1 MALVNLWLIW
11 RFRLKGA
18 GEVQEKPA
26 PARVG
31 VEDADCHDVAR
42 LVSHPFGMRMQTI
55 GGDGG
60 SLATALPEI
69 AGQRSAASNEG
80 A

>member
-1 MALVNLWLIW
+1 MALPLP
-11 RFRLKGA
+11 KGA

-31 VEDADCHDVAR
+31 VEDADCHGVAR
-42 LVSHPFGMRMQTI
+42 LESHPFGMRMQTI

-60 SLATALPEI
+60 SLATALPES
-69 AGQRSAASNEG
+69 AGQRSADSNEG